1 MIEGVRGAC
10 NQLSA
15 WLQLLKRV
23 ATEEVENRNI
33 ENTKT
38 MFMVSSLD
46 SVTKLALL
54 GDDSPHDQTCLV
66 ARSRLSPFPSIK
78 PMESASQTRVSERA
92 AEKTCSKS
100 FTERHLNLVT
110 VQKYDGKHVQSL
122 GSQNVRVDSI
132 CMWRSQMDNLNTKQK
147 ML

>member
-1 MIEGVRGAC
+1 
-10 NQLSA
+10 
-15 WLQLLKRV
+15 
-23 ATEEVENRNI
+23 
-33 ENTKT
+33 
-38 MFMVSSLD
+38 
-46 SVTKLALL
+46 
-54 GDDSPHDQTCLV
+54 
-66 ARSRLSPFPSIK
+66 
-78 PMESASQTRVSERA
+78 MESASQTRVSERA